1 MASMCLLLTAG
12 RQLTVQST
20 PPPSTFPDKH
30 LALALTFMLVLT
42 EQSSCYDSS
51 GCFVWGGLAVQF
63 LKLQPPGQGWEVGPR
78 GSRGQ
83 RAKRW
88 EKSCLQRRGPR
99 CTNAHLPMSCCSHG
113 QAQQQGRLINLN
125 HTPEGN
131 VSSKKWKGGLGPE
144 TRHFLFLG
152 LSYLVCQM
160 REEARPFLPSILY
173 LQRKF
178 YDLINLKGTFPDL
191 FNVGFST
198 L

>member
-1 MASMCLLLTAG
+1 MHQCPLANELLFPWTSPTA
-12 RQLTVQST
+12 REAY
-20 PPPSTFPDKH
+20 K
-30 LALALTFMLVLT
+30 
-42 EQSSCYDSS
+42 
-51 GCFVWGGLAVQF
+51 
-63 LKLQPPGQGWEVGPR
+63 
-78 GSRGQ
+78 
-83 RAKRW
+83 
-88 EKSCLQRRGPR
+88 
-99 CTNAHLPMSCCSHG
+99 
-113 QAQQQGRLINLN
+113 
-125 HTPEGN
+125 PEGN
-131 VSSKKWKGGLGPE
+131 VSIKKWKGGLGPE